1 MAGELQCTSTS
12 SSVVSTS
19 QVVID
24 NLTNQGRVSMMR
36 EGDTFGDSWRRVGE
50 HMSTSL
56 RHYRHCAYSFTWS
69 LQIWALALL
78 GLYWPRPL
86 RAPSWGGAW
95 RVRGGTWN
103 VHETDHKFCCGHGPW
118 SGPDPTRMAPSPE
131 GACAKDVLKSSPVRP
146 LKGFPH
152 WESDHTKLPNST
164 SPLMPTPPQWLVLF
178 LLTSSL
184 ETEWYTLVTKGQ

>member
-1 MAGELQCTSTS
+1 
-12 SSVVSTS
+12 
-19 QVVID
+19 
-24 NLTNQGRVSMMR
+24 MMR

-50 HMSTSL
+50 HMSPSIC
-56 RHYRHCAYSFTWS
+56 HYRQSIHFNLVTANPGLGSPGFV
-69 LQIWALALL
+69 LAPGRSVRPHEAGRGVYAAEPGTSMKRTTSSVVATVLDRGQTQL
-78 GLYWPRPL
+78 GWP
-86 RAPSWGGAW
+86 
-95 RVRGGTWN
+95 
-103 VHETDHKFCCGHGPW
+103 
-118 SGPDPTRMAPSPE
+118 PSPE

-184 ETEWYTLVTKGQ
+184 DSE